1 MSYEKL
7 TLTVPGLA
15 EALAQVGETCGATAD
30 TLAAMEASG
39 VAVQFDDGT
48 KAWVACVVQD
58 NPDTYA
64 TEILTIALALNA
76 DGTVRMRSSGVPLSR
91 AFWHPSDP
99 GTIDRRGLNAVRKD
113 RMLMALGET
122 PDEVDDATL
131 MDQWITERS
140 IRVAASIADAV
151 SAPPA
156 DVL

>member
-1 MSYEKL
+1 MAS
-7 TLTVPGLA
+7 
-15 EALAQVGETCGATAD
+15 
-30 TLAAMEASG
+30 SG
-39 VAVQFDDGT
+39 VAVQFEDNS

-76 DGTVRMRSSGVPLSR
+76 DGTVRMRASDVPLSR

-99 GTIDRRGLNAVRKD
+99 VTIDRRGLNAVRKD

-122 PDEVDDATL
+122 PDEVDDATI

-151 SAPPA
+151 AEPPA